1 VFAALGGGNES
12 GLLEK
17 IRSGQPGIEP
27 CPIPLS
33 PRMARGIERQK
44 LLQPPECIHGSCYHM
59 GRIRTEKI
67 FMDAGGDQLPSDP

>member
-1 VFAALGGGNES
+1 MLWDSCQVAGILAYSTGVYAAIWFCRAYWRDES

-33 PRMARGIERQK
+33 PRMDRGIE
-44 LLQPPECIHGSCYHM
+44 S
-59 GRIRTEKI
+59 
-67 FMDAGGDQLPSDP
+67 